1 LFEGF
6 LKYSYNCFVE
16 IFLTMFGMLKNT
28 ELQYVSDDP
37 FFIFLFFLFI
47 FLFYTTSSHL
57 VSLFW
62 PHWILNLIFQPL
74 KLHKILGW
82 FLFSVINL
90 NKIWILVLTKQLL
103 LLYTKYIFKNVVVF
117 KLYYFSNTFLT
128 YVIFL
133 NFLPNSLF
141 SKKLSESPLT
151 EAIKFLGNL

>member
-1 LFEGF
+1 LFCWDF
-6 LKYSYNCFVE
+6 SNNVWYIKKFRTSICIRWP
-16 IFLTMFGMLKNT
+16 IFYL
-28 ELQYVSDDP
+28 P
-37 FFIFLFFLFI
+37 FFFFI

-62 PHWILNLIFQPL
+62 THWILNLIFQPL

-90 NKIWILVLTKQLL
+90 YKTWILVLTKQLL
-103 LLYTKYIFKNVVVF
+103 LLYTKYIFKNVIVF
-117 KLYYFSNTFLT
+117 KLYYLSNTFPT

-133 NFLPNSLF
+133 KFLPNRVF
-141 SKKLSESPLT
+141 FQKKLSESPLT

>member
-1 LFEGF
+1 LFEGI

-28 ELQYVSDDP
+28 ELRYVSDDS
-37 FFIFLFFLFI
+37 FFIFLFFSFI

-90 NKIWILVLTKQLL
+90 NKTWILVLTKQLL
-103 LLYTKYIFKNVVVF
+103 LLYTKYIFKNIIVF
-117 KLYYFSNTFLT
+117 KLYYLSNTFPT

-133 NFLPNSLF
+133 KILPNIVFFQKNYQS
-141 SKKLSESPLT
+141 SH
-151 EAIKFLGNL
+151 

>member
-1 LFEGF
+1 MFCWDF
-6 LKYSYNCFVE
+6 SNNVWYVKKYRTSICIWWP
-16 IFLTMFGMLKNT
+16 IFYL
-28 ELQYVSDDP
+28 S
-37 FFIFLFFLFI
+37 FFFFI

-90 NKIWILVLTKQLL
+90 YKTWILVLTKQLL
-103 LLYTKYIFKNVVVF
+103 LIYTKYIFKNVVVF
-117 KLYYFSNTFLT
+117 KLYYLSNTFPI

-133 NFLPNSLF
+133 KFLPNRVF
-141 SKKLSESPLT
+141 FQKKLSESPLT